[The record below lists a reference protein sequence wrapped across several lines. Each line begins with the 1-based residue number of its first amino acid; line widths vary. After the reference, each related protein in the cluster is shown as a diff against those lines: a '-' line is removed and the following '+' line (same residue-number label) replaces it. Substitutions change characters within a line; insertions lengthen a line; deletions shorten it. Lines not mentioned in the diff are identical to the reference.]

1 MKYSEKWGDSIESAV
16 ELALQ
21 DLRLTREQVRVIV
34 LEEPSKGF
42 LGIGSKLA
50 KVRVEELV
58 PEKTRPE
65 KSREVRPKAESE
77 KDGAMADAAKTG
89 EKKNKQKK
97 KKQKQQNDNTQ
108 AAEIALENDIDLVS
122 KRPDNLKEEEKH
134 AAKDFLTQVAAD
146 MGIEISI
153 KVFTN
158 ADSVYVD
165 IDGKDTG
172 TVIGKRGATLDAV
185 QYLTSLVVNK
195 DEDKYIRVV
204 VDAEGYRAKRELTL
218 EKLALRLAE
227 KAVKTGK
234 NVRLE
239 PMNPYERKVIHTTLQ
254 GVPTVTTR
262 SEGDEPFRR
271 VVILPARH

>member
-1 MKYSEKWGDSIESAV
+1 MKYSEKWGDNIESAV
-16 ELALQ
+16 EFALQ
-21 DLRLTREQVRVIV
+21 DLKLTREQVRVIV

-58 PEKTRPE
+58 PEKTKPE
-65 KSREVRPKAESE
+65 KSKEVQPKAEPKSGE
-77 KDGAMADAAKTG
+77 LKAEAAKTG

-97 KKQKQQNDNTQ
+97 KKQHNDNAQ
-108 AAEIALENDIDLVS
+108 AAEIALEKDIDLVS
-122 KRPDNLKEEEKH
+122 KRPDNLKEEEEH
-134 AAKDFLTQVAAD
+134 IAKSFLTQVAAD

-254 GVPTVTTR
+254 GVPSVTTR

>member
-1 MKYSEKWGDSIESAV
+1 MKYSEKWGDSIDSAV
-16 ELALQ
+16 EFALQ
-21 DLRLTREQVRVIV
+21 DLKLTKDQVTITV

-50 KVRVEELV
+50 KVRVEEIV
-58 PEKTRPE
+58 KEKVKPEK
-65 KSREVRPKAESE
+65 KAEVKE
-77 KDGAMADAAKTG
+77 VKAAPEIKEQQPKQNG
-89 EKKNKQKK
+89 EKKKK
-97 KKQKQQNDNTQ
+97 KEKKVNNENRKAT
-108 AAEIALENDIDLVS
+108 EIALEKDIDLVS
-122 KRPDNLKEEEKH
+122 KRPDDLVENADH
-134 AAKDFLTQVAAD
+134 PAKAFLEQVATD
-146 MGIEISI
+146 MGIEVSV

-165 IDGKDTG
+165 IEGKDTG

-195 DEDKYIRVV
+195 DENKYIRVV

-218 EKLALRLAE
+218 EKLAIRLAE

-254 GVPTVTTR
+254 GVPSVTTK

>member
-1 MKYSEKWGDSIESAV
+1 MKYSEKWGDNIESAV
-16 ELALQ
+16 EFALQ
-21 DLRLTREQVRVIV
+21 DLKLTREQVRVIV

-58 PEKTRPE
+58 PEKTKPE
-65 KSREVRPKAESE
+65 KSKEVQPKAEPKSGE
-77 KDGAMADAAKTG
+77 VKAEAAKTG

-97 KKQKQQNDNTQ
+97 KKQHNDNAQ
-108 AAEIALENDIDLVS
+108 AAEIALEKDIDLVS
-122 KRPDNLKEEEKH
+122 KRPDNLKEEEEH
-134 AAKDFLTQVAAD
+134 IAKSFLTQVAAD

-254 GVPTVTTR
+254 GVPSVTTR